1 MTNNE
6 RYQVI
11 IAGGGPVGV
20 ALAVEL
26 GQRGIRCAVVERYV
40 ELQNIPKGQNLTSRT
55 LEHFHFWGIERE
67 LREARLLPPG
77 YPIGGVTAYG
87 TLMGEYWFMPPGRE
101 QVRSF
106 YYTANE
112 RLPQYL
118 TEKVLRTRLAELPSA
133 NAFYGWTAEALEQ
146 DENGVRVTMAE
157 TNGGGRQVLVG
168 DYLVGCDGAR
178 SIVRE
183 GLGIKMG
190 GTDFGRRMVLAVF
203 RSRELHEG
211 LKRFPE
217 RTTYRVLNPEL
228 QGYWQFFGRIDVG
241 EGWFFHAPVP
251 DDATAENFDLHG
263 FLQQVAGFPFSA
275 EFDHIGFWD
284 LRIGIAE
291 QYRQGRV
298 FIAGDAA
305 HTHPPYGGFGL
316 NSGLEDV
323 TNLGW
328 KLAAV
333 LQGWGGPGLLE
344 SYEAERRPIMI
355 EITEGV
361 IKGNIEK
368 DRDLLNRFRPEL
380 DREAFEQA
388 WKAAE
393 ATSSETPTNEPHYEG
408 SPVVLGPPG
417 AVSSVY
423 SKHSHVA
430 QAGHHLTPQLLSDG
444 RNTFDALGRGYTLF
458 AFDAPEGAVAPFVA
472 AAKTHDVP
480 LTVVLD
486 AFEGGRSAYESRLIL
501 VRPDQYV
508 AWAGNDAPE
517 DAEAVMRRVVGI
529 AQP

>member
-1 MTNNE
+1 MTNTQA
-6 RYQVI
+6 YQVLI
-11 IAGGGPVGV
+11 VGGGPVGV

-26 GQRGIRCAVVERYV
+26 GQRDIRCALVERYV
-40 ELQNIPKGQNLTSRT
+40 DLPNIPKGQNLTART
-55 LEHFHFWGIERE
+55 LEHFHFWGIEKE

-77 YPIGGVTAYG
+77 YPIGGITTYG

-118 TEKVLRTRLAELPSA
+118 TEKVLRARLAELPSVD
-133 NAFYGWTAEALEQ
+133 AFYGWTAESFEQ
-146 DENGVRVTMAE
+146 DGDGVRVSIAE
-157 TNGGGRQVLVG
+157 TRGDGRRVLEG
-168 DYLVGCDGAR
+168 EYLAGCDGAR
-178 SIVRE
+178 SIIRD

-203 RSRELHEG
+203 RSKELHEG
-211 LKRFPE
+211 LMRYPE
-217 RTTYRVLNPEL
+217 RTTYRVLNPDLE
-228 QGYWQFFGRIDVG
+228 GYWQFFGRIDVG

-251 DDATAENFDLHG
+251 EDATAENFDLHA
-263 FLQQVAGFPFSA
+263 FLQEVAGFEFEA

-291 QYRQGRV
+291 QYRDGRV

-333 LQGWGGPGLLE
+333 LQGWAGPGLLA
-344 SYEAERRPIMI
+344 SYEEERRPIMI

-368 DRDLLNRFRPEL
+368 DRDFLKRYRPDE
-380 DREAFEQA
+380 DRAAFEVA

-408 SPVVLGPPG
+408 SSIVDGEPG
-417 AVSSVY
+417 AVCSVY
-423 SKHSHVA
+423 AKHSAVA
-430 QAGHHLTPQLLSDG
+430 RIGHHLTPQPLSDG
-444 RNTFDALGRGYTLF
+444 RNIFEALGRDYTLIALGAPGDAVT
-458 AFDAPEGAVAPFVA
+458 AFETAARDIGLPLQVVAD
-472 AAKTHDVP
+472 T
-480 LTVVLD
+480 L
-486 AFEGGRSAYESRLIL
+486 EGGREAYESRLIL
-501 VRPDQYV
+501 VRPDQYI
-508 AWAGNDAPE
+508 AWAGNEAPT
-517 DAEAVMRRVVGI
+517 DTSALLRKAAG
-529 AQP
+529 QP